1 MNRGPP
7 GISTPQP
14 ATRLT
19 HLPRSSAGRS
29 STSSNTVVVAVSGS
43 AYAQKAGTLLTV
55 KLTIHDTT
63 ETIQV
68 YANQASTHMALPT
81 GFFARDGE
89 YGQFDVTLS
98 AGDGN
103 TFTDQNDHFQ
113 VALIY

>member
-1 MNRGPP
+1 MAFPVIIDQAGPLTN
-7 GISTPQP
+7 STTVNWP
-14 ATRLT
+14 
-19 HLPRSSAGRS
+19 
-29 STSSNTVVVAVSGS
+29 SSNTVVVAVSGS
-43 AYAQKAGTLLTV
+43 AYAQKPGTMLTV

-103 TFTDQNDHFQ
+103 TFTDQNDRFT
-113 VALIY
+113 VALLY

>member
-1 MNRGPP
+1 MMFPVIIDQAGPLP
-7 GISTPQP
+7 IKTSVKWPSTG
-14 ATRLT
+14 TI
-19 HLPRSSAGRS
+19 
-29 STSSNTVVVAVSGS
+29 VVAVSGS
-43 AYAQKAGTLLTV
+43 AYAQKPGTMLTV
-55 KLTIHDTT
+55 KLTIQDTT

-81 GFFARDGE
+81 GFFTRTGA
-89 YGQFDVTLS
+89 YGQADVTLS

>member
-1 MNRGPP
+1 MMFPVIIDQAGP
-7 GISTPQP
+7 
-14 ATRLT
+14 
-19 HLPRSSAGRS
+19 LPIK
-29 STSSNTVVVAVSGS
+29 TTVKWPSSNTVVVAVSGS
-43 AYAQKAGTLLTV
+43 AYAQKPGTMLTV
-55 KLTIHDTT
+55 KLSINDTT

-68 YANQASTHMALPT
+68 YANQASTHMALPA
-81 GFFARDGE
+81 GFFARNGE

>member
-1 MNRGPP
+1 MASPVIIDQAGPLP
-7 GISTPQP
+7 IKTTVKWPST
-14 ATRLT
+14 
-19 HLPRSSAGRS
+19 
-29 STSSNTVVVAVSGS
+29 NTVVVAVSGS
-43 AYAQKAGTLLTV
+43 AYAQKPGTLLTV
-55 KLTIHDTT
+55 KLTIHNTT

-81 GFFARDGE
+81 GFFAIDGE
-89 YGQFDVTLS
+89 YGQFDITLS

>member
-1 MNRGPP
+1 MMFPVIIDQAGP
-7 GISTPQP
+7 
-14 ATRLT
+14 
-19 HLPRSSAGRS
+19 LPIKTSVKWP
-29 STSSNTVVVAVSGS
+29 SSNTIVVAVSGS
-43 AYAQKAGTLLTV
+43 AYAQKPGTMLTV

-89 YGQFDVTLS
+89 YGQVDVTLS
-98 AGDGN
+98 AADGN

>member
-1 MNRGPP
+1 MMFPVIIDQAGP
-7 GISTPQP
+7 
-14 ATRLT
+14 
-19 HLPRSSAGRS
+19 LPIKTSVKWP
-29 STSSNTVVVAVSGS
+29 SSNTVVVAVSGS
-43 AYAQKAGTLLTV
+43 AYAQKPGTMLTV

-89 YGQFDVTLS
+89 YGQVDVTLS
-98 AGDGN
+98 AVDGN
-103 TFTDQNDHFQ
+103 TVTDQNDHFQ